1 MWGSKVHD
9 PTARNL
15 TTCDGGNQRERSS
28 DFDLLLP
35 AIVEPR
41 GPTDHHLPN
50 RQQLLFWLTF
60 TVNNCPINLMLPLI
74 TIVGEC
80 YGSCCL
86 LLVLPWFFREVVGG
100 VKRST
105 SVKSP
110 KSIWNIQ
117 TGTDTS
123 LFLSVSCHARL
134 LTVTQPWR
142 LKELS
147 FSKAATPP
155 SLIYRWKRRRW
166 RRKAIVVMRVE
177 IDALLINAIHT
188 QPAIT
193 KLKLWHERSSLSL
206 CWAQDFEDRNMV
218 WSIVVPILHVL

>member
-1 MWGSKVHD
+1 MRTWWRVFSNIYMKLSVNVRVKGPWSHCEW
-9 PTARNL
+9 NL
-15 TTCDGGNQRERSS
+15 NTCDSGNQRERSS

-74 TIVGEC
+74 TIVG
-80 YGSCCL
+80 SVMVVAACC

-134 LTVTQPWR
+134 CDSDTAWR

-155 SLIYRWKRRRW
+155 R
-166 RRKAIVVMRVE
+166 
-177 IDALLINAIHT
+177 
-188 QPAIT
+188 
-193 KLKLWHERSSLSL
+193 
-206 CWAQDFEDRNMV
+206 
-218 WSIVVPILHVL
+218 